1 MNVTTPSLAFSLF
14 TQIVVFLKQHTT
26 RFFHLQIVLML
37 SCKLYANNF
46 NKLCNKIVFLK
57 MRDDAW
63 AEAVLSLQ
71 HCSH

>member
-14 TQIVVFLKQHTT
+14 TQIVVFLKQHT